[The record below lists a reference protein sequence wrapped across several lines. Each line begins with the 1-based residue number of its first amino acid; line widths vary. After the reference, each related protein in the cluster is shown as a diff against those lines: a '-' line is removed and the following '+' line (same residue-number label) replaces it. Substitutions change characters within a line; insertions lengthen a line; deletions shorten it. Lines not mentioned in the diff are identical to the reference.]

1 MMMRSVELDFYSAGS
16 LKQQSADRHK
26 NVMGT
31 CLDTFANKIK
41 ATGKYFNYNI

>member
-1 MMMRSVELDFYSAGS
+1 MVITKCRSDIE
-16 LKQQSADRHK
+16 KQEYNK